1 MEKKYFIFL
10 PVEAWRGD
18 AHALEVALP
27 DAGSGGGG
35 GGGGV
40 GGGPRQLE
48 GGHHQLDPPHV
59 GHRADLVGA
68 GGASGPGPGG
78 EGGLVDVRVVF
89 TRKIFIIIQHFLKRM
104 NPNCLTRIRKV
115 QK

>member
-1 MEKKYFIFL
+1 M
-10 PVEAWRGD
+10 
-18 AHALEVALP
+18 
-27 DAGSGGGG
+27 
-35 GGGGV
+35 

-78 EGGLVDVRVVF
+78 EGGLVDVGVVF
-89 TRKIFIIIQHFLKRM
+89 TIE
-104 NPNCLTRIRKV
+104 
-115 QK
+115 

>member
-1 MEKKYFIFL
+1 MVQLLL
-10 PVEAWRGD
+10 PVEARRGD

-27 DAGSGGGG
+27 DAGSGCCS

-40 GGGPRQLE
+40 EGGARQLE

-68 GGASGPGPGG
+68 GGAAGPGPGG
-78 EGGLVDVRVVF
+78 EGGLVDVGVVF
-89 TRKIFIIIQHFLKRM
+89 TIE
-104 NPNCLTRIRKV
+104 
-115 QK
+115 